1 MTLFNETG
9 HSKHH
14 RLLSVSDLYSPI
26 ASGTWQLLWQPKMF
40 PVFPNAFPEK
50 EPQIYFIIAYI
61 WFRQRLHQVH
71 LNAFNIIPTLKESNI
86 LIYHSNLTNFI

>member
-9 HSKHH
+9 HFKHH
-14 RLLSVSDLYSPI
+14 RLLSVPDLYSLI

-40 PVFPNAFPEK
+40 PVFPNAFPEN

-61 WFRQRLHQVH
+61 WFRQRLHQVC
-71 LNAFNIIPTLKESNI
+71 LNVFNIIPTLKESNI
-86 LIYHSNLTNFI
+86 LIYYSNPTNFI